1 MVSLDQINEK
11 RARVS
16 VIGLG
21 YVGLPLS
28 VSVAEAG
35 INTIGIDNNQALVNR
50 LNKGG
55 ETANGISAT
64 KLDHLK
70 KDDRLTF
77 TSDYSALESSDITV
91 ISVPTPLNQYRG
103 PDMSHIR
110 ESLKGISPY
119 LERGNLVIVESTL
132 YPRATEDEVGPLLEQ
147 ETGLTP
153 GEDFYL
159 VFSPERID
167 PGNKEYTLIDVPK
180 VVGSISKKGGRLA
193 EEFYRTVL
201 DSEVHTVS
209 SPRVAEME
217 KLLENIYR
225 NVNIAL
231 VNELDTICEEMD
243 IDIWE
248 TIEAASTKPYG
259 FQPFYPGPG
268 VGGHCIPVDP
278 FFVNWKAKEEDSGAR
293 FIELAGQ
300 INRNRPRYVV
310 SKLMDLLNERE
321 KSLKGS
327 KVLLL
332 GMAYKKDIGDTRN
345 SPGLKIAE
353 ILIEKGAEVKYNDPY
368 VEEVDIGREEVS
380 LTSVNLDLNLL
391 KTVDSVVI
399 VTDHSDYDYDW
410 LVENSGLILDT
421 RNATAGLD
429 GPKGGEVVR
438 I

>member
-1 MVSLDQINEK
+1 MVSLDKINEK

-35 INTIGIDNNQALVNR
+35 INTVGIDKNQGLVER
-50 LNKGG
+50 LGKKGG
-55 ETANGISAT
+55 TANGISAT
-64 KLDHLK
+64 KLDRLK
-70 KDDRLTF
+70 KEDKLAF
-77 TSDYSALESSDITV
+77 SSDYSALESSDITV
-91 ISVPTPLNQYRG
+91 ISVPTPLNQYRE

-132 YPRATEDEVGPLLEQ
+132 YPRATEDEVGPLIEE
-147 ETGLTP
+147 ETDLTP

-167 PGNKEYTLIDVPK
+167 PGNKDYSLTDVPK
-180 VVGSISKKGGRLA
+180 VVGPTSKKGGRLA

-278 FFVNWKAKEEDSGAR
+278 FFVNWKAKEENSGAR

-353 ILIEKGAEVKYNDPY
+353 ILIEKGSEVKYNDPY
-368 VEEVDIGREEVS
+368 VEEVDIGQEEVS
-380 LTSVNLDLNLL
+380 LVSVDLDLNLL

-410 LVENSGLILDT
+410 LVENSGLVLDT

-429 GPKGGEVVR
+429 GAKGNKVVK